1 MSDVVVRRVRPGG
14 CEGDQKEEAGDV
26 ALGEVARLEG
36 PKGREARPRPRDA
49 RKQSPTVDKA

>member
-1 MSDVVVRRVRPGG
+1 MVVRRVRPGG

-36 PKGREARPRPRDA
+36 PEGREARPGDA
-49 RKQSPTVDKA
+49 RKQSPTEDKA